1 MRPGEAA
8 PAPVTL
14 IVLAWNHWELTER
27 CLDTLRETDLGGAEV
42 LVVDNGSTDQTPQR
56 LAEIPWIRTLSLPR
70 NLGFVRGNNAGIEA
84 AALGSDVVLLN
95 NDLDFTQADWLPRL
109 TACAYSAPDV
119 GIVGCRLVLPD
130 GRLLHAG
137 TYIMPDTVWGQ
148 QIGSLERDIG
158 QFTGDDAEVEGIVF
172 ACAYIRREVLTAVG
186 GLALDFESYFED
198 TDYCLRAR
206 QAGWKTML
214 CCGVTLVHDEHGST
228 QDDTAGMVR
237 LFQGSREIFRRKWQ
251 AELEQRY
258 HYRLLWQSIMNFPTG
273 YAMSCRELLRSLDQ
287 LGVQTSYRY
296 VYGPRTVFPA
306 VEPESSG
313 DYRLNVIRART
324 VPKPAGVSVV
334 YAQGDV
340 FKRNVGRYKIGYTML
355 EVDGFPREWVRQ
367 ANRMDEVWVPSEFN
381 RRGFLESGLR
391 SPVHVM
397 PLGVDTRYFHPGVTT
412 FPSPAGEFV
421 FLALFEWGERKE
433 PALLLRAFNDEF
445 SAHEPVRL
453 MCKVINRDPGL
464 RIKEEIRRLRLKSS
478 GGRISY
484 MFNLEFPHYQLGSL
498 YRSMDAFV
506 SVSRGE
512 GWNMPLMEAM
522 ACGLPAIATDW
533 GAHQEFLHAGVGYPL
548 RVRKLVPAVAKCPY
562 YTGFRWADPD
572 PEHLRALLRHVYE
585 NRDEARQRGQA
596 AADEMAARWSW
607 QAAAEKV
614 VERLAAIGAP
624 ATLGAPGAPGARRAR
639 GAYAAPA
646 KRMAAGEP
654 AIGAAAAAG
663 ANSAKSASS
672 AAASTITPDPSGGAP
687 DPSRASSLA

>member
-1 MRPGEAA
+1 MSSGE
-8 PAPVTL
+8 PTLQPPVTL

-27 CLDTLRETDLGGAEV
+27 CLSTLRETDLGGAEV

-56 LAEIPWIRTLSLPR
+56 LAELTWLRTLRLPH
-70 NLGFVRGNNAGIEA
+70 NLGFVRGNNAGIA
-84 AALGSDVVLLN
+84 AAAPDSDVVLLN
-95 NDLDFTQADWLPRL
+95 NDLDFTQHDWLRRL
-109 TACAYSAPDV
+109 AACAHSAPDI

-158 QFTGDDAEVEGIVF
+158 QYTGGAAEVEGIVF
-172 ACAYIRREVLTAVG
+172 ACAYIRRQALTAVG

-206 QAGWKTML
+206 RAGWKTVL
-214 CCGVTLVHDEHGST
+214 CRDVTLVHDEHGST

-251 AELEQRY
+251 AEIERRY
-258 HYRLLWQSIMNFPTG
+258 RYRLLWQSIMNFPTG
-273 YAMSCRELLRSLDQ
+273 YAMSCRELLRALDQ
-287 LGVQTSYRY
+287 QGVQTAYRY
-296 VYGPRTVFPA
+296 VYGPRTVFPKS
-306 VEPESSG
+306 EPESSG
-313 DYRLNVIRART
+313 DYRLNVIRARA
-324 VPKPAGVSVV
+324 VPKPTGVSVV

-340 FKRNVGRYKIGYTML
+340 FKRSAGRYKIGYTML

-381 RRGFLESGLR
+381 RQAFLACGLR
-391 SPVHVM
+391 RPVHVM
-397 PLGVDTRYFHPGVTT
+397 PLGVDTNYFHPGVEA
-412 FPSPAGEFV
+412 FPNPAGEFV

-433 PALLLRAFNDEF
+433 PGLLLRAFNDEF

-453 MCKVINRDPGL
+453 VCKVINRDPGL
-464 RIKEEIRRLRLKSS
+464 RLKEEIRRLRLSAE

-484 MFNLEFPHYQLGSL
+484 MFNLEFPHYQLGAL

-522 ACGLPAIATDW
+522 ACGLPSIATDW

-548 RVRKLVPAVAKCPY
+548 RLRKLVPAVAKCPY
-562 YTGFRWADPD
+562 YKGFRWADPD
-572 PEHLRALLRHVYE
+572 PEHLRSLLRHVYE
-585 NRDEARQRGQA
+585 NRDEARARGQA
-596 AADEMAARWSW
+596 AAREMAARWTW
-607 QAAAEKV
+607 QAAAARM
-614 VERLAAIGAP
+614 VERLSAIGAP
-624 ATLGAPGAPGARRAR
+624 ASLGAPGARSARSAR
-639 GAYAAPA
+639 AAPKA
-646 KRMAAGEP
+646 P
-654 AIGAAAAAG
+654 LPAAAG
-663 ANSAKSASS
+663 AGGTEIRAG
-672 AAASTITPDPSGGAP
+672 AASRAGAAGAVTPEASGAP
-687 DPSRASSLA
+687 DPSGASSLA